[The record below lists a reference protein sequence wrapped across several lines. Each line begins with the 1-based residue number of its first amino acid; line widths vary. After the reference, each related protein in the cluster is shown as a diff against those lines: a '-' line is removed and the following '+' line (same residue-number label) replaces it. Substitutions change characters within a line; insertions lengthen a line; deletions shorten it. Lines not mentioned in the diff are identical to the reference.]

1 MCPLSEVIELANVGE
16 ENPAV
21 VRLSFSQC
29 NADWFVS
36 IYH

>member
-21 VRLSFSQC
+21 CRLA